1 MRVIVCGGRDF
12 EDRDGLFQAMDAVH
26 KATPITMVVHGAA
39 RGADALAGE
48 WAASRGMAVK
58 ASPADWKRYGR
69 SAGPRRN
76 QEMADAGA
84 DLCIAFAGGIG
95 TADMC
100 GRAAAAG
107 IKVMRP
113 T

>member
-12 EDRDGLFQAMDAVH
+12 DDRARVFEALDAIH
-26 KATPITMVVHGAA
+26 AARPITRVVHGAA

-48 WAASRGMAVK
+48 WADAHDIAVE
-58 ASPADWKRYGR
+58 AAPADWKRYGR
-69 SAGPRRN
+69 GAGPKRN

-84 DLCIAFAGGIG
+84 DLCVAFPGGTG

-100 GRAAAAG
+100 RRAAATG
-107 IKVMRP
+107 IKVVQA
-113 T
+113 